1 MRKLVLITLF
11 TLGAS
16 YNLVIAAAIT
26 NYERQI
32 IASCLVLE
40 AASDG
45 IEGMRAVL
53 NVIYNRADRRPERV
67 VREAIKRGQFSSMH
81 SIWGKR
87 NPDYSPILR
96 RAQRDRMYS
105 SAVKLVLLMERGK
118 LYDNTHGAT
127 YYCALNGD
135 KPYWVNHFY
144 YVTTIGS
151 HRFYS
156 ERLLPTFSTR

>member
-1 MRKLVLITLF
+1 MKKLVLITL
-11 TLGAS
+11 LAIGAS
-16 YNLVIAAAIT
+16 YNLAIAASIS

-53 NVIYNRADRRPERV
+53 NVIYNRADHRLERA
-67 VREAIKRGQFSSMH
+67 VRVAIKRGQFSSMH

-87 NPDYSPILR
+87 SPDYSPILR
-96 RAQRDRMYS
+96 RAQSDRMYAP
-105 SAVKLVLLMERGK
+105 AVKLVLLMERGM
-118 LYDNTHGAT
+118 LYDNTEGST
-127 YYCALNGD
+127 YYCTVEGEN
-135 KPYWVNHFY
+135 PYWVNHFY
-144 YVTTIGS
+144 YTTTIGS

-156 ERLLPTFSTR
+156 DRRHPSFTYR